1 MLEWAKFWALAMIWG
16 SSFLLIKVAVEDMG
30 ALPLVSVRLGG
41 AGLLFLGYLLWTGR
55 RIPAR
60 KSERY
65 ALLFVGIFNTAVPF
79 FLISWGETKI
89 DSGLATVLNSTVPLF
104 GLVFAHFLLADERLT
119 PQKITGLIVGFIGVV
134 IMTAR
139 SIGGDSGSFMGQLA
153 VLVASAS
160 YAIAIVTVRMFL
172 RQVESFTVAG
182 LSAIVGGI
190 AIISTTAVVEGGF
203 PANISTV
210 AWLAAI
216 TLAVVNT
223 FVAYF
228 LAFDLIEKWGVRA
241 SLVTYAMPPIGVTL
255 GFLFLD
261 EVIGFQLIIGAVLII
276 GGIVMAR
283 QQGRPP
289 VPQAE
294 IAIETGD

>member
-1 MLEWAKFWALAMIWG
+1 MLEWVKFWALAMIWG

-55 RIPAR
+55 RIPSR

-104 GLVFAHFLLADERLT
+104 GLVFAHYLLADERLT
-119 PQKITGLIVGFIGVV
+119 SQKIIGLIVGFIGVV
-134 IMTAR
+134 IVTSR
-139 SIGGDSGSFMGQLA
+139 SIGGDPGSLTGQLA

-160 YAIAIVTVRMFL
+160 YAIAIVTIRMFL
-172 RQVESFTVAG
+172 RQVDSFTVAG
-182 LSAIVGGI
+182 LSAIVGGVTI
-190 AIISTTAVVEGGF
+190 VTTTAVVEGGF
-203 PANISTV
+203 PADISTL

-241 SLVTYAMPPIGVTL
+241 SLVTYAAYWGNAGVSVS
-255 GFLFLD
+255 G
-261 EVIGFQLIIGAVLII
+261 
-276 GGIVMAR
+276 
-283 QQGRPP
+283 
-289 VPQAE
+289 
-294 IAIETGD
+294 

>member
-1 MLEWAKFWALAMIWG
+1 MLEWLRFWALAVIWG

-55 RIPAR
+55 RIPTKR
-60 KSERY
+60 LERY
-65 ALLFVGIFNTAVPF
+65 ALVFVGIFNTAVPF

-104 GLVFAHFLLADERLT
+104 GLVFAHFLLADERLNA
-119 PQKITGLIVGFIGVV
+119 QKIIGLVIGFVGVV
-134 IMTAR
+134 IVTSR
-139 SIGGDSGSFMGQLA
+139 SIGGDPGSVMGQLA

-182 LSAIVGGI
+182 WSAFIGGAVIV
-190 AIISTTAVVEGGF
+190 STTAVVEGGF
-203 PANISTV
+203 PSNISTL
-210 AWLAAI
+210 AWIAAI
-216 TLAVVNT
+216 TLAIVNT

-228 LAFDLIEKWGVRA
+228 LFFNLIENWGARA
-241 SLVTYAMPPIGVTL
+241 TLVTYAMPPIGVTL
-255 GFLFLD
+255 GFIFLD
-261 EVIGFQLIIGAVLII
+261 EAIGFQLIIGAVLII

-283 QQGRPP
+283 QQGRP
-289 VPQAE
+289 VPQSG
-294 IAIETGD
+294 IAVETGK